1 MKNNFLISILLLI
14 FCLTNAASIAQKSI
28 IVQIR
33 DGSESG
39 VQLELLQIIT
49 FNAGFL
55 QLRNTS
61 DIIRSYSVDD
71 IQKIS
76 FGIYSSV
83 ISPDHEGNL
92 QVFPNPV
99 SDYFTIKNAPPEKYI
114 ASIFSIDGR
123 IIKEVIVN
131 EENQQINV
139 EELQSGIYL
148 LRINKSTIK
157 FSKL

>member
-1 MKNNFLISILLLI
+1 MKNIFYYSILLLI
-14 FCLTNAASIAQKSI
+14 FCLKNTGSMAQKSI
-28 IVQIR
+28 IVQLR
-33 DGSESG
+33 DGSENG
-39 VQLELLQIIT
+39 VQLELLQKIT

-55 QLRNTS
+55 QLRKTS
-61 DIIRSYSVDD
+61 EIIRTYSVDD
-71 IQKIS
+71 IQKIC

-83 ISPDHEGNL
+83 ISPDYEGNL
-92 QVFPNPV
+92 KIFPNPV
-99 SDYFTIKNAPPEKYI
+99 SDYFTIKNAPSEKYI

-131 EENQQINV
+131 DEKQQINV